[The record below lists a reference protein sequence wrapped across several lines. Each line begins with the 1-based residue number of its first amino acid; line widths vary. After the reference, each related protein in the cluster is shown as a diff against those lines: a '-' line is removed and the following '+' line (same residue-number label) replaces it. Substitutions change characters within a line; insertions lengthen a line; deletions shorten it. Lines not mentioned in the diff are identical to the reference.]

1 MEKAAVMSIDLNTKD
16 TKGSNSNETSEM
28 VK

>member
-16 TKGSNSNETSEM
+16 TKESNSNETSEM